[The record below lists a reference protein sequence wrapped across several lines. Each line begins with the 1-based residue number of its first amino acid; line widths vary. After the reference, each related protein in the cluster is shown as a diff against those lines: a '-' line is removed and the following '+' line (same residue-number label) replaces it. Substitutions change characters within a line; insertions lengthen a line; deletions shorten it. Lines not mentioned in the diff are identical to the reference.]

1 MKKNETDTRLKYPIE
16 LSTSPRDWD
25 GSLLA
30 LANTDDGGE
39 SVVVWRD
46 SSWVLTDAVSVS
58 KVLSLPEAAEN
69 DLTGVDIK
77 NNVPSSMEASEHQLN
92 LLKKL
97 SSKELNE
104 AIDRGINYA
113 EEQAIQK
120 LKQKKEQLK
129 IPEQKLDNEHVAL
142 IMQCQ
147 NFFRHAESLLPTL
160 IEKNKKEGSL
170 VDTNITKLKK
180 ELDIL
185 VKKKQYSKP
194 LDHEDGAKLLEINM
208 DSRRLFDHYF
218 NFYNTPNAFDDQFTS
233 IRFKLGMDMS
243 L

>member
-1 MKKNETDTRLKYPIE
+1 MKKNDTDIRLKYPIE
-16 LSTSPRDWD
+16 LSTSTRDWD

-30 LANTDDGGE
+30 LAKTDDGG
-39 SVVVWRD
+39 SAVVVWEN
-46 SSWVLTDAVSVS
+46 SSWVLTDAVSVG

-120 LKQKKEQLK
+120 LKQKKNSLK
-129 IPEQKLDNEHVAL
+129 YLN
-142 IMQCQ
+142 
-147 NFFRHAESLLPTL
+147 
-160 IEKNKKEGSL
+160 KN
-170 VDTNITKLKK
+170 
-180 ELDIL
+180 
-185 VKKKQYSKP
+185 
-194 LDHEDGAKLLEINM
+194 
-208 DSRRLFDHYF
+208 
-218 NFYNTPNAFDDQFTS
+218 
-233 IRFKLGMDMS
+233 
-243 L
+243 

>member
-1 MKKNETDTRLKYPIE
+1 MKKNDTDIRLKYPIE
-16 LSTSPRDWD
+16 LSTSTRDWD

-30 LANTDDGGE
+30 LAKTDDGGTA
-39 SVVVWRD
+39 VVVWEN
-46 SSWVLTDAVSVS
+46 SSWVLTDAVSVG

-120 LKQKKEQLK
+120 LKQKKNSLK
-129 IPEQKLDNEHVAL
+129 YLN
-142 IMQCQ
+142 
-147 NFFRHAESLLPTL
+147 
-160 IEKNKKEGSL
+160 KN
-170 VDTNITKLKK
+170 
-180 ELDIL
+180 
-185 VKKKQYSKP
+185 
-194 LDHEDGAKLLEINM
+194 
-208 DSRRLFDHYF
+208 
-218 NFYNTPNAFDDQFTS
+218 
-233 IRFKLGMDMS
+233 
-243 L
+243 